1 MVIIAF
7 NHVITF
13 KNENNCFKLVINL
26 ISNLHLLISWISLLI
41 VLLWRSHY
49 QLQKLYLW
57 RLSLSPFNLVR
68 FLNFCFCSKKML
80 KHCLKNFGNERLLL
94 KLEMIENLK
103 ESVSMK
109 VKNYS
114 SWPSCG
120 IILWLFKI
128 ILLSNL
134 IMLFVIQILWNFAFY
149 PSEFC
154 RQHKHFVPFFVT
166 FGLSL
171 R

>member
-26 ISNLHLLISWISLLI
+26 ISNLHLLISWIS
-41 VLLWRSHY
+41 H
-49 QLQKLYLW
+49 LYLW
-57 RLSLSPFNLVR
+57 HLSFSPLNLVR

-80 KHCLKNFGNERLLL
+80 KHCLKNFENERLLL

-134 IMLFVIQILWNFAFY
+134 IMLFVIQILWNFAFL
-149 PSEFC
+149 S
-154 RQHKHFVPFFVT
+154 
-166 FGLSL
+166 FGIL
-171 R
+171 

>member
-1 MVIIAF
+1 M
-7 NHVITF
+7 
-13 KNENNCFKLVINL
+13 
-26 ISNLHLLISWISLLI
+26 
-41 VLLWRSHY
+41 
-49 QLQKLYLW
+49 YLW
-57 RLSLSPFNLVR
+57 HLSFSPFILVR
-68 FLNFCFCSKKML
+68 FLNFCFCSKKVL
-80 KHCLKNFGNERLLL
+80 KHCLKNFENERLLL

-154 RQHKHFVPFFVT
+154 RQHKVFRTFFLNFWVKSMIEVCILVQQISKC
-166 FGLSL
+166 FSKSL
-171 R
+171 NL